1 MKVNGLNILCIV
13 FGSPVYAYSVVYGVI
28 QENVPDSLEGI
39 QSFSPMNNVI
49 TS

>member
-13 FGSPVYAYSVVYGVI
+13 FGSPVYAYSAVFGVI
-28 QENVPDSLEGI
+28 QENVPDSLEGV
-39 QSFSPMNNVI
+39 QSFSSMNNVI